1 MFQRTSKAKSVKS
14 NSIVFSSTL
23 QIGDCSY
30 IDGTVH
36 ALAVQRRSE
45 ILYERDDQFSDY
57 EIFSR
62 PLALP
67 LITEPIQ
74 MRFNHLCPF
83 IETGHIYINAIST
96 SSVAGLGNVGHIRMK
111 SKIHHTRQLTDNGKS
126 TQPDSTKKEE

>member
-1 MFQRTSKAKSVKS
+1 MFQRISKSRSLEAT
-14 NSIVFSSTL
+14 SIVFGSTL

-45 ILYERDDQFSDY
+45 ILYERDDDFSDY
-57 EIFSR
+57 KIFSR

-67 LITEPIQ
+67 IITEPIQ

-83 IETGHIYINAIST
+83 IETGNIYINAIST

-111 SKIHHTRQLTDNGKS
+111 SKIHHTRQLSDTEMKNKPG
-126 TQPDSTKKEE
+126 STKKEE